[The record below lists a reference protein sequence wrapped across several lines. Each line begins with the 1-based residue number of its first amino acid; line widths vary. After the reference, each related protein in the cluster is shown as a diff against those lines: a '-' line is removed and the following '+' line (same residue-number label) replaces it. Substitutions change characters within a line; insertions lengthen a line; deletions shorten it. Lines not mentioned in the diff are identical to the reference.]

1 MEQIKTAEFGS
12 VEEVLETIKKQKPN
26 EKQKKEWKEALMG
39 SLSLLHLCFHFLDLF
54 KEKIFDAKDGKI
66 IFESVLKSKDEDA
79 LREAT
84 FMAPSLLKEKAI
96 DFSLCEQIVKKYIN
110 TYSMKRTI
118 FEDDLTPEDVC
129 LLFKAKLLS
138 REEITKW
145 GNLKLKN
152 LNEQSKQNII
162 YKFLKNGIML
172 ASKDQLENMISDT
185 MIGNDISQMTRLV
198 AELYG
203 TKHISDQLLDDY
215 FNVLLFEGKT
225 TDFLYAIVKLEKTGV
240 LTQQE
245 CRVMHN
251 MDVLKSNFKPKT
263 VEQAM
268 KSPLYSEIVIE
279 MLLNSLDLSILISEF
294 DIETKTSSNNLFDV
308 AINVINEAE
317 KNHVTYAK
325 AEIMTKLIEFV
336 EAYYYKKF
344 LNNQNLKQVKDLLI
358 KEDDWLFS
366 QRLENF
372 ECLFEINS
380 KIFSDE
386 DLKTAKKQFINQIKE
401 QQKNQDLT
409 QSYSLISNLDFSMIN
424 WSKYFTPQ
432 DKKLIKEITTAMQK
446 ISKEELNPIIEKI
459 NAESIL
465 ELQKRKTKKSGAK
478 TVKKTKTTSKPKA
491 TKNNVS
497 NKKPATKKVESK
509 TKANQKA
516 KKSPLKKE
524 VKKTTKKPAMKTVK
538 KPITKTSK
546 RSSVKKTR

>member
-1 MEQIKTAEFGS
+1 MEQIKTAEFDS
-12 VEEVLETIKKQKPN
+12 VEEVLETIKNQKPN

-66 IFESVLKSKDEDA
+66 IFENVLKSKDEDA
-79 LREAT
+79 LRETTFIAT
-84 FMAPSLLKEKAI
+84 SLLKEKAI
-96 DFSLCEQIVKKYIN
+96 DLALCEQIVKKYVN

-118 FEDDLTPEDVC
+118 FEDDLTSDDVC
-129 LLFKAKLLS
+129 SLFKAKLLS

-152 LNEQSKQNII
+152 LNEQSKENVI

-172 ASKDQLENMISDT
+172 VSKNELDNMISNT
-185 MIGNDISQMTRLV
+185 MIGSDISQMTRLV

-203 TKHISDQLLDDY
+203 TKYVDDQLLDDY

-294 DIETKTSSNNLFDV
+294 DIETKTSSNNLFEV
-308 AINVINEAE
+308 AINVISEAQ
-317 KNHVTYAK
+317 KSNVTYAK
-325 AEIMTKLIEFV
+325 AELITKLIEFV

-344 LNNQNLKQVKDLLI
+344 LSSQKLKQVKELLI
-358 KEDDWLFS
+358 KEDDWLFT

-401 QQKNQDLT
+401 QQTKDLT
-409 QSYSLISNLDFSMIN
+409 QCYSLISNLDFSMIN
-424 WSKYFTPQ
+424 WNKYFTPQ
-432 DKKLIKEITTAMQK
+432 DKSLIKGITKALQE
-446 ISKEELNPIIEKI
+446 ISKEELKPMIEKI
-459 NAESIL
+459 NSESVS
-465 ELQKRKTKKSGAK
+465 ELQKRKAKKTPTKL
-478 TVKKTKTTSKPKA
+478 VKKTKTTTKAKA
-491 TKNNVS
+491 TATKAKAS
-497 NKKPATKKVESK
+497 NKKTTAKKAETKTKSKTEKKQNKTTKPATKS
-509 TKANQKA
+509 
-516 KKSPLKKE
+516 
-524 VKKTTKKPAMKTVK
+524 TKKA
-538 KPITKTSK
+538 
-546 RSSVKKTR
+546 SVKKSK